1 MSSPPA
7 TGAVTDLPGRCAR
20 IGADPDALDAV
31 YRACVRDVERFV
43 ARRVRDPHDVA
54 DLTADV
60 FVRAIGSAAGYDA
73 ARASPVAWLLGI
85 ARHVVAGHHE
95 ASARRQRVERRVDA
109 RALVDDDAY
118 ERLTEQVDAAARAR
132 RLHGELAALPEPL
145 RDVLELVV
153 VDDLPMVD
161 VAQVLGISAGAARVR
176 LHRARA
182 RLRRASPA
190 TADHAQP
197 ATTDRS
203 QEA

>member
-1 MSSPPA
+1 MSTPPA
-7 TGAVTDLPGRCAR
+7 TSVRAELADRCAR
-20 IGADPDALDAV
+20 MGADPDALEAV

-43 ARRVRDPHDVA
+43 ARRVRDPHDVV

-60 FVRAIGSAAGYDA
+60 FVRAIGSAGGYDA

-95 ASARRQRVERRVDA
+95 TTARRQRVERRVDA

-118 ERLTEQVDAAARAR
+118 ERLAEQVDAAASAR
-132 RLHGELAALPEPL
+132 RLHGELAALPGPL

-153 VDDLPMVD
+153 VDDLPLVD

-182 RLRRASPA
+182 RLRRAVPSL
-190 TADHAQP
+190 TAP
-197 ATTDRS
+197 TDRS